1 MRPTLAT
8 TAAGLCIALLLLG
21 GQPQGPTG
29 CLAEIREAWSYVKVR
44 EHAYMFWWLMFAD
57 TPEYQAAPLIIW
69 LQGGPGA
76 SSAGFGNFAEIGPL
90 DVQLLPRNHSWVR
103 FANLLFV
110 DNPVGSGYSFVTN
123 ETGFAVNNSQIAS
136 DLVTMISVFLA
147 KMPEFQNVPLYI
159 FSESYGGKMAA
170 EFALQLYKA
179 HASGKVLCKLSGVA
193 LGDGWLSP
201 LDSTST
207 WGQYLYTMSFLD
219 KTNLMTLNKVVGE
232 IRQALVAKDGAKATS
247 LWASAEDIVEQLTNG
262 IDWYNILLPQQEQS
276 ASLGTLSLPSDN
288 TIGRAFVRHVAHFYN
303 IFNGTLT
310 ELMNGPIK
318 EKLGSIPKNVTWGG
332 QSGAVFQAL
341 KADFMLPAVDAVDR
355 LLNET
360 DVTVAV
366 YSGQLDLIV
375 DALGTL
381 QWMEQLRWPGM
392 KEFQATAKEPMVVEG
407 ETAGYYKSFKNLT
420 LYWVL
425 KAGHMVP
432 ADAPLA
438 AQSMARHITMGKW

>member
-8 TAAGLCIALLLLG
+8 AAASLCVALLLLG

-76 SSAGFGNFAEIGPL
+76 SSTGFGNFAEIGPQ
-90 DVQLLPRNHSWVR
+90 DVRLLPRNHSWVR

-136 DLVTMISVFLA
+136 DLVAMISVFLA

-179 HASGKVLCKLSGVA
+179 HASGKVSCKLSGVA

-219 KTNLMTLNKVVGE
+219 KTNLMTLNKVVSE
-232 IRQALVAKDGAKATS
+232 IRQALVAKDGAEATA

-262 IDWYNILLPQQEQS
+262 IDWYNILQPQQESS
-276 ASLGTLSLPSDN
+276 ASLGVLSLPSDN
-288 TIGRAFVRHVAHFYN
+288 TLGRAFVRHVAHFYN
-303 IFNGTLT
+303 VFNGTLT

-341 KADFMLPAVDAVDR
+341 KADFMLPAVDTVDR

-381 QWMEQLRWPGM
+381 QWMEQLKWPGM
-392 KEFQATAKEPMVVEG
+392 KEFQATSKKPMVVEG

-438 AQSMARHITMGKW
+438 AQSMARHITTGKW

>member
-1 MRPTLAT
+1 MIMRDAVVEGSGNFDHLGFFNVHPNLSTRAYSISASIGNAAA
-8 TAAGLCIALLLLG
+8 AAGI
-21 GQPQGPTG
+21 
-29 CLAEIREAWSYVKVR
+29 
-44 EHAYMFWWLMFAD
+44 
-57 TPEYQAAPLIIW
+57 
-69 LQGGPGA
+69 
-76 SSAGFGNFAEIGPL
+76 
-90 DVQLLPRNHSWVR
+90 
-103 FANLLFV
+103 
-110 DNPVGSGYSFVTN
+110 
-123 ETGFAVNNSQIAS
+123 ETR
-136 DLVTMISVFLA
+136 DLR
-147 KMPEFQNVPLYI
+147 NVPLYI

-207 WGQYLYTMSFLD
+207 WGQYLYTM
-219 KTNLMTLNKVVGE
+219 
-232 IRQALVAKDGAKATS
+232 
-247 LWASAEDIVEQLTNG
+247 LTNG
-262 IDWYNILLPQQEQS
+262 IDWYNILLPQQEQP
-276 ASLGTLSLPSDN
+276 ASLGAVSLPSDK

-303 IFNGTLT
+303 IFIGTLT

-341 KADFMLPAVDAVDR
+341 KADFMLPAVDAVEIIANDPD
-355 LLNET
+355 T
-360 DVTVAV
+360 D
-366 YSGQLDLIV
+366 IV
-375 DALGTL
+375 NVLPNYNQNTGTL

-392 KEFQATAKEPMVVEG
+392 KEFQATAKKPMVVEG
-407 ETAGYYKSFKNLT
+407 EAAGYYKSFKNLT

>member
-1 MRPTLAT
+1 MRSVLLT
-8 TAAGLCIALLLLG
+8 TVVVWAFAALLSCG
-21 GQPQGPTG
+21 RHG
-29 CLAEIREAWSYVKVR
+29 CQAASQIRESWSYVKVR

-57 TPEYQAAPLIIW
+57 LPENQYKSAPLIVW

-76 SSAGFGNFAEIGPL
+76 SSTGFGNFAEIGPL
-90 DVQLLPRNHSWVR
+90 DVHLQPRNHSWVR

-110 DNPVGSGYSFVTN
+110 DNPVGTGYSYVSN
-123 ETGFAVNNSQIAS
+123 ETAFAANNSQIAA
-136 DLVTMISVFLA
+136 DLVAVISFFLT
-147 KMPEFQNVPLYI
+147 KLPEFQNVPLYI

-170 EFALQLYKA
+170 EFALALYKA
-179 HASGKVLCKLSGVA
+179 HASGKVSCKLAGVA

-219 KTNLMTLNKVVGE
+219 KSNLLTLNKVVSE
-232 IRQALVAKDGAKATS
+232 IRQALVAKQGAKATE
-247 LWASAEDIVEQLTNG
+247 LWASAEDLVEQLTNG
-262 IDWYNILLPQQEQS
+262 VDWYNILRPQFDQVTALDK
-276 ASLGTLSLPSDN
+276 ASPPLD
-288 TIGRAFVRHVAHFYN
+288 RAYVRHVARFY
-303 IFNGTLT
+303 NGTLT

-318 EKLGSIPKNVTWGG
+318 EKLGSIPENVTWGG
-332 QSGAVFQAL
+332 QSSEVFKAL
-341 KADFMLPAVDAVDR
+341 KADFMLPAVDTVDR

-360 DVTVAV
+360 DIKIAV

-381 QWMEQLRWPGM
+381 QWMEQLKWPGM
-392 KEFQATAKEPMVVEG
+392 KEFQTATKEPMVVQG
-407 ETAGYYKSFKNLT
+407 ETAGYHKVFKNLA

-438 AQSMARHITMGKW
+438 AQSMARHITMGQW

>member
-8 TAAGLCIALLLLG
+8 TAASLCVALLLLG

-29 CLAEIREAWSYVKVR
+29 CLAEIRESWSYVKVR

-76 SSAGFGNFAEIGPL
+76 SSTGFGNFAEIGPQ

-179 HASGKVLCKLSGVA
+179 HASGKVSCKLSGVA

-219 KTNLMTLNKVVGE
+219 KTNLMTLNKVVSE
-232 IRQALVAKDGAKATS
+232 IRQALVAKDGAKATA

-262 IDWYNILLPQQEQS
+262 IDWYNILQPQQEPS
-276 ASLGTLSLPSDN
+276 KSPGALSLPPGN
-288 TIGRAFVRHVAHFYN
+288 PLGRAFARHVAHFYN
-303 IFNGTLT
+303 VFNGSLT

-341 KADFMLPAVDAVDR
+341 KADFMLPAVDTVDR

-381 QWMEQLRWPGM
+381 QWMEQLKWPGM
-392 KEFQATAKEPMVVEG
+392 KEFQATPKKPMVVQG

>member
-8 TAAGLCIALLLLG
+8 TAAGICVVLLLLG

-29 CLAEIREAWSYVKVR
+29 CLADLRESWSYVKVR

-76 SSAGFGNFAEIGPL
+76 SSTGFGNFVEIGPQ
-90 DVQLLPRNHSWVR
+90 DVRLLPRNHSWVS

-179 HASGKVLCKLSGVA
+179 HASGKVSCKLSGVA

-219 KTNLMTLNKVVGE
+219 KTNLMTLNKVVSE

-262 IDWYNILLPQQEQS
+262 IDWYNILQPQQEPS
-276 ASLGTLSLPSDN
+276 ASLGALSLPSDN
-288 TIGRAFVRHVAHFYN
+288 TLGRAFVRHVAHFYN

-341 KADFMLPAVDAVDR
+341 KADFMLPAVDTVDR

-392 KEFQATAKEPMVVEG
+392 KEFQATAKKPMVVEG